1 MSATTACTS
10 LLRRSDVADLAERPA
25 TITSPV
31 PGCENTMRPP
41 ACWTWAVSDADGL
54 PGAASSM
61 RYRGAAGS
69 VASTARVP
77 CGATGVMSEQA
88 ASTLAVPAA
97 ATSTSR
103 RQTCAARQPRIP
115 HMVVIPSKLRGCTH
129 AVKPLYQVRR
139 GVVTARHVSPPVS
152 CPVPSVNFCGGV
164 RSADRPAPDH
174 SPQVLCPDTLHVS
187 PHNSPQSSPGS
198 SHDPLANGGSPWHT
212 WPEVTDH

>member
-1 MSATTACTS
+1 
-10 LLRRSDVADLAERPA
+10 
-25 TITSPV
+25 
-31 PGCENTMRPP
+31 MRPP

-54 PGAASSM
+54 PGVASSM

-69 VASTARVP
+69 VARTARVA

-139 GVVTARHVSPPVS
+139 GVLTTRHVSPPCVMS
-152 CPVPSVNFCGGV
+152 LFHLSISAAVYGLQTDPRLTTRPRFSAQILCTFRHATRPS
-164 RSADRPAPDH
+164 PAPDLHMIH
-174 SPQVLCPDTLHVS
+174 SQTAGPHGILGRKS
-187 PHNSPQSSPGS
+187 PIT
-198 SHDPLANGGSPWHT
+198 DLARR
-212 WPEVTDH
+212 VY